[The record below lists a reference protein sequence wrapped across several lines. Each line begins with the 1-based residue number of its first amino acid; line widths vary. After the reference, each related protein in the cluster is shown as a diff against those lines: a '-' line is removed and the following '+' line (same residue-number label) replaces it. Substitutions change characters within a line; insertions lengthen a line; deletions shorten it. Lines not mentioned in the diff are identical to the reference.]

1 MESDDHAGDKAE
13 DGLREASRLHAGVV
27 NAAQQ
32 LLLYC
37 QFAIDLGKD
46 EAPRL
51 HAGIVP
57 AA

>member
-1 MESDDHAGDKAE
+1 MESDDHAGDKAV
-13 DGLREASRLHAGVV
+13 DGLGAASRLHAGVV
-27 NAAQQ
+27 TAAQQ